1 MHIRLLGVVLT
12 LNRVGDCLHGTSLG
26 VERPDLKDQS
36 ILLHSVRRTM
46 SGIYRSIIHTIKCN
60 TIMYI

>member
-36 ILLHSVRRTM
+36 ILLHPVRRTM
-46 SGIYRSIIHTIKCN
+46 SKHLKLK
-60 TIMYI
+60 